1 MLRVVDEASWQE
13 GIDNTTLDCDA
24 VIIKATQGTGY
35 INPICDSL
43 YQAAKSAGKLLGVY
57 HYASGGNATAE
68 ADFFLDNIR
77 GYIGEAM
84 LVLDWESGENAQW
97 GNTNWCKE
105 FCDRVYARTGINPVV
120 YVQNSA
126 VDQVAN
132 LTDNGLW
139 IAQYADNNP
148 MGWVDSP
155 WNTITVNHI
164 MHQYTSTGRIYGW
177 SGNLDLSLFFGD
189 ENAWKAYAGATG
201 QSVPAPQ
208 LQAQAQVQTY
218 EQPVAQT
225 DGTTYI
231 VQPGDTLSGIA
242 ARYGTTYQSL
252 AAINGISNPDI
263 IHVGDRIVIDGVV
276 SAQSSD
282 VEYYTIQ
289 PGDTLSGIAANYG
302 TTWQWLAEINGIDTP
317 DLIHPGTTIRVR

>member
-43 YQAAKSAGKLLGVY
+43 YQAAKSAGKLLGIY

-68 ADFFLDNIR
+68 ADFFLDNIQ

-97 GNTNWCKE
+97 GNQNWCKE
-105 FCDRVYARTGINPVV
+105 FCDRVHARTGINPVV

-148 MGWVDSP
+148 IGWVDSP

-164 MHQYTSTGRIYGW
+164 MHQYTSTGRINGW
-177 SGNLDLSLFFGD
+177 GGNLDLSLFYGD
-189 ENAWKAYAGATG
+189 ENAWRAYAGTTG
-201 QSVPAPQ
+201 QSAPTP
-208 LQAQAQVQTY
+208 QVQPQVQAYT
-218 EQPVAQT
+218 QPVAQT

-231 VQPGDTLSGIA
+231 VQAGDTLSEIA
-242 ARYGTTYQSL
+242 QRFGTTYQHL
-252 AAINGISNPDI
+252 VAINGISNPDI

-276 SAQSSD
+276 SPQSSD
-282 VEYYTIQ
+282 DEYYTIQ
-289 PGDTLSGIAANYG
+289 PGDTLSGIAERYG
-302 TTWQWLAEINGIDTP
+302 TSYQYLAYINGISDP
-317 DLIHPGTTIRVR
+317 NKIYVGDTIRVK

>member
-1 MLRVVDEASWQE
+1 MLRVIDEASWQE

-24 VIIKATQGTGY
+24 VIVKATQGTGY

-126 VDQVAN
+126 VEQVAN

-148 MGWVDSP
+148 MGWVESP

-177 SGNLDLSLFFGD
+177 DGPLDLSLFFGD
-189 ENAWKAYAGATG
+189 ENAWRAYAGATG
-201 QSVPAPQ
+201 QSVVSMP
-208 LQAQAQVQTY
+208 QVQVQSY
-218 EQPVAQT
+218 EQPSVHPS
-225 DGTTYI
+225 GTTYV
-231 VQPGDTLSGIA
+231 VQAGDTLSEIA
-242 ARYGTTYQSL
+242 QRFGTTYQHL

-276 SAQSSD
+276 SAQSSTD
-282 VEYYTIQ
+282 EYYTVQ
-289 PGDTLSGIAANYG
+289 PGDTLSGIGARYG
-302 TTWQWLAEINGIDTP
+302 VSWQWLAEINGIDTP